1 MSVRKTGKG
10 AANGGKKRKSMI
22 AVLFWLVFLIVTLL
36 LFIIKLPLIRSTL
49 KSTHIVERLTNS
61 PISGKTGDETPASAV
76 EEPPD
81 GVISIDPPS
90 GTTMPVAPDSPL
102 DAGIQAEAESGA
114 EPAGVEPETPAEL
127 APKNTNG
134 ASAESRPAVRER
146 VIYFVKIDN
155 SGLVFTSPVK
165 RRVNV
170 SDSPLLDALNLMLQG
185 PTETE
190 QAQGFTSL
198 IPEGVRIQN
207 VRVNGNTA
215 MISFNENFM
224 FNNYGAEG
232 YIAQLRQIVWTATE
246 FPNVK
251 DVQVLIEGRRVDFL
265 GESIRINRPI
275 SRDSL

>member
-22 AVLFWLVFLIVTLL
+22 VALFWLVFLIVTLL

-61 PISGKTGDETPASAV
+61 PISDKTGDETPASAV
-76 EEPPD
+76 EEPPA
-81 GVISIDPPS
+81 GVISIDPPA
-90 GTTMPVAPDSPL
+90 GTKIPDAPDSTL
-102 DAGIQAEAESGA
+102 DAGIQADAESGT
-114 EPAGVEPETPAEL
+114 ESAGVEPETPAEP
-127 APKNTNG
+127 APENTNG
-134 ASAESRPAVRER
+134 ASAESRPVVRER

-155 SGLVFTSPVK
+155 SGLVFTAPVK

-215 MISFNENFM
+215 VISFNENFM

-232 YIAQLRQIVWTATE
+232 YMAQLRQIVWTATE

-251 DVQVLIEGRRVDFL
+251 DVQILIEGRRVDFL